1 MKDIVHRRTLATPV
15 TDLCRSTRGFT
26 LIEVMVVVVILG
38 ILGALIVPNII
49 GRPDEAKVIAAQT
62 DIHQIA
68 VALNM
73 YRLDNGVY
81 PSTDQGLQALVEEPT
96 GFPEP
101 KHWSTDGY
109 LSKIPLD
116 PWDEPYLYINEG
128 RNIEVYSYGA
138 DLQEGGDSFD
148 ADLYLSEL

>member
-1 MKDIVHRRTLATPV
+1 MKNLTYSRLAATPI
-15 TDLCRSTRGFT
+15 LSQGNSARGFT

-38 ILGALIVPNII
+38 VLGALIVPNII
-49 GRPDEAKVIAAQT
+49 SRPDEAKVMAART
-62 DIHQIA
+62 DIQAIA
-68 VALNM
+68 SALGI

-81 PSTDQGLQALVEEPT
+81 PSTDQGLEALVEEPT

-101 KHWSTDGY
+101 RHWSADGY
-109 LSKIPLD
+109 LSKIPVD

-128 RNIEVYSYGA
+128 RKIEVYSYGA
-138 DLQEGGDSFD
+138 DRQEGGESFD